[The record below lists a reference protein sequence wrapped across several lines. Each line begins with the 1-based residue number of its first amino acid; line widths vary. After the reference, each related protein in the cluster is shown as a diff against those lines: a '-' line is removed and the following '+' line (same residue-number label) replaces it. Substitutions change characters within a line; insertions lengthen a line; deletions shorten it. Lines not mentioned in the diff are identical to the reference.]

1 MKRSLKSAKIQP
13 ASSGA
18 SVSREKDD
26 KAAAH
31 NKQRLIKLVIS
42 LLTIG
47 LLLFATFGL
56 TRYTSKAGRGDLG
69 ERKGEKVVSSAAK
82 NSAVRLNELKLKL
95 VSLSVATS
103 EAHEALAMRKK
114 MNDESPAEDLKAKLA
129 DGSADLINISKE
141 LLPLLFGPPPYTI
154 NVKLALGDVD
164 LGHIMLEMAHD
175 EMPYTSLFFLRQVEA
190 QLWDNQKI
198 IRNAGH
204 VIQADPRGPPG
215 RKRFKDLGLSSVAFQ
230 EYSENFPHVKHTI
243 GLAGRLGGPDW
254 YISIIDNTRNH
265 GPGGQ
270 GNYNLAA
277 EADPAFGKVTSGFD
291 VIESIKKLPVKQGG
305 FKALV
310 KNVDI

>member
-1 MKRSLKSAKIQP
+1 M
-13 ASSGA
+13 
-18 SVSREKDD
+18 
-26 KAAAH
+26 
-31 NKQRLIKLVIS
+31 KLVIS
-42 LLTIG
+42 FLAVG
-47 LLLFATFGL
+47 LMLFATIGS
-56 TRYTSKAGRGDLG
+56 TSYTSKVERGEEEEVE
-69 ERKGEKVVSSAAK
+69 ERRGEKGASGVAKSSAI
-82 NSAVRLNELKLKL
+82 RLDELKFKL
-95 VSLSVATS
+95 VSLNVAIS

-114 MNDESPAEDLKAKLA
+114 MNDKSPAEDLKAQLGN
-129 DGSADLINISKE
+129 GSADLIKIAKE

-154 NVKLALGDVD
+154 NVKLAVGDVD
-164 LGHIMLEMAHD
+164 LGHITLEMAHD

-190 QLWDNQKI
+190 QLWDDQKI

-215 RKRFKDLGLSSVAFQ
+215 RKRFKELGLSSVAFQ
-230 EYSENFPHVKHTI
+230 EYNEKFPHVKYTI

-291 VIESIKKLPVKQGG
+291 VIEKIKKLPIKEGG
-305 FKALV
+305 FNALV
-310 KNVDI
+310 KNVDIVSMTIV